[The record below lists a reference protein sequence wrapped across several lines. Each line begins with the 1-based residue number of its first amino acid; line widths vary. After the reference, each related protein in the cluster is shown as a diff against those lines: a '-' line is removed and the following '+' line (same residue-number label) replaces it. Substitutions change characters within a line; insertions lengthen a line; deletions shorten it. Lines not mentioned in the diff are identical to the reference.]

1 MGLDM
6 YLSATKYHS
15 KGLSKMDNELEAYE
29 SLKKAL
35 NCDEFISDNLG
46 FIKSAVEVAYWR
58 KVNSVHQWFVDNCQ
72 NGEDDCRKAYVS
84 REKLIELR
92 DICQEILAD
101 HSLAE
106 ELLPTQS
113 GFFFGSTEFD
123 EYYFSDLE
131 DTVQQLNN
139 ALVNV
144 PEGWDFEYQSSW

>member
-6 YLSATKYHS
+6 YLSATKYQS
-15 KGLSKMDNELEAYE
+15 KFWADKNEAQEQYE
-29 SLKKAL
+29 QMKNLL
-35 NCDEFISDNLG
+35 GCNDFISNNLG
-46 FIKSAVEVAYWR
+46 SIRSTVEVAYWR

-72 NGEDDCRKAYVS
+72 NGKDDCHKSYVS
-84 REKLIELR
+84 REHLIELR
-92 DICQEILAD
+92 DICQAILAD

-131 DTVQQLNN
+131 DTVTQLNN
-139 ALVNV
+139 VLVNV
-144 PEGWDFEYQSSW
+144 PDDWDFEYQSSW